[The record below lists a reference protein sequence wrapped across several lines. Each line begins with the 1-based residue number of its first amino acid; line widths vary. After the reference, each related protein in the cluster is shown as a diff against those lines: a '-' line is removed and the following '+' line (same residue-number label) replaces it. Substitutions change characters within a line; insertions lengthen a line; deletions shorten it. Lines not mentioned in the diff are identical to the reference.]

1 MIKRFVIWLMRRRG
15 VPMCHICDNTPTLNT
30 LGGKLTC
37 YGCEHEVMGW
47 EHEHDARMW
56 QLYGEDY

>member
-1 MIKRFVIWLMRRRG
+1 MIKRFVRWYLRRNG
-15 VPMCHICDNTPTLNT
+15 INLCHLCDTVTENT

-47 EHEHDARMW
+47 EHEHNARMW
-56 QLYGEDY
+56 QLYGEDF

>member
-1 MIKRFVIWLMRRRG
+1 MIQRFVKWFLRKKG
-15 VPMCHICDNTPTLNT
+15 VAICHLCNEPTLN
-30 LGGKLTC
+30 LMSDKLTC
-37 YGCEHEVMGW
+37 YGCEHDVMGY